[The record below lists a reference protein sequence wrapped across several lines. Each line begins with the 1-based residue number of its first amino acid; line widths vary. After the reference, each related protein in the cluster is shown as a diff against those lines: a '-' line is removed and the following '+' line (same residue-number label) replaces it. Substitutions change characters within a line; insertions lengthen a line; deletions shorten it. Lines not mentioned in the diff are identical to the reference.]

1 MKCNYLKEEK
11 PFLDFLLHFLNLHQ
25 ILNTLKEKMIVVA
38 NVFSKLQNVNIFVGK
53 LCKEYRFRN
62 GFGSQHVKACQL
74 LAKSPGQ
81 SFYEVFLSFS
91 VRLIWKM
98 SPLVLGEI
106 LGVFVNILTAD
117 GKYPVDGLENLELP
131 IQMQFSAK

>member
-1 MKCNYLKEEK
+1 
-11 PFLDFLLHFLNLHQ
+11 
-25 ILNTLKEKMIVVA
+25 MIVVA

-81 SFYEVFLSFS
+81 GFYEVFLSFS